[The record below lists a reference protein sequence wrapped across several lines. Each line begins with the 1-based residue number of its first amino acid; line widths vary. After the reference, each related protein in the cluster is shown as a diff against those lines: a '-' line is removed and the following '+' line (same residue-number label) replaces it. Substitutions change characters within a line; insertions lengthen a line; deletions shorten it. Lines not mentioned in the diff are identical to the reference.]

1 MARIAGIDLPREKL
15 YERIN
20 NRVDKMVENG
30 LYNEVENFNRGRND
44 MKIYDSPWL
53 EILIIDVSDVL
64 TTSPGDIAGDNEFED
79 PFN

>member
-1 MARIAGIDLPREKL
+1 
-15 YERIN
+15 
-20 NRVDKMVENG
+20 
-30 LYNEVENFNRGRND
+30 